1 MLENISTIERVP
13 NMLRS
18 LTYCMFVYASLLQ

>member
-1 MLENISTIERVP
+1 MLGNRSTIERVP
-13 NMLRS
+13 NMLRG